1 MKKRMLFYW
10 LIIFGLSFFLF
21 YPTLKYYFFQD
32 DFYIL
37 RISQANNFSQILK
50 LFIPP
55 KNVTFYRPISD
66 FIFYVL
72 FYKIFYHNAFYYHL
86 FGIFFHFA
94 NTILIFKLVKNITKL
109 IPLGLLTSF
118 FYIVSAN
125 HYMAL
130 SWIAA
135 YHYLLGTT
143 FALLGFFYF
152 LKWVEKNN
160 PKLLIISLGFN
171 ILGILSEQ
179 IMAVLPLL
187 ILIYVLFFIKKYK
200 TLLVKNWWY
209 FLSLFCVS
217 AFYFVFRFF
226 IFKIPLEETYQ
237 MSFDVQ
243 VLKTFFWHVLWSLNI
258 PEEFKYQMIS
268 LLKVNPQFISD
279 FNDVNKRVWF
289 LLILNLVLI
298 YLIPLSI
305 FFIASVKKKLSG
317 KFFFKLSLFGLLWF
331 LISLLPVIFL
341 PLHQYPYFLILASI
355 GWLVFFLTPLAL
367 LIKQYQNKQPAI
379 NIYAVIVSLVW
390 YYSSIINF
398 SFTEK
403 IHWIEDRQGL
413 SRTYLNMIKKQF
425 PKPDPGSTIVLPGS
439 KKLLIDALFVDDA
452 SFFLY
457 GNNNVHF
464 EYNNYEI
471 PIECSI
477 IKNKIKKQECL
488 TKNRIF
494 YLLDSF

>member
-1 MKKRMLFYW
+1 V
-10 LIIFGLSFFLF
+10 IFGLSFFLF

-55 KNVTFYRPISD
+55 KNVTFYRPVSD
-66 FIFYVL
+66 FIFYIL

-86 FGIFFHFA
+86 FGIFLHFA
-94 NTILIFKLVKNITKL
+94 NTILIFKIVKNITKL

-118 FYIVSAN
+118 FYVVSAN
-125 HYMAL
+125 HYMTL

-143 FALLGFFYF
+143 FALLGFHYF
-152 LKWVEKNN
+152 LKGIDKNN
-160 PKLLIISLGFN
+160 QKLLVISLGFN
-171 ILGILSEQ
+171 ILGVLSEQ

-187 ILIYVLFFIKKYK
+187 ILIYVLFFIKKCK
-200 TLLVKNWWY
+200 KLLVKKWWY
-209 FLSLFCVS
+209 FVSLFCIS
-217 AFYFVFRFF
+217 AFYFIFRVF
-226 IFKIPLEETYQ
+226 IFQIPLEETYQ
-237 MSFDVQ
+237 ISFDLR
-243 VLKTFFWHVLWSLNI
+243 VLKTLFWHVLWSLNI

-268 LLKVNPQFISD
+268 LLKVNPLFVSD
-279 FNDVNKRVWF
+279 FNDVNKKVWF

-305 FFIASVKKKLSG
+305 LFIACVKKKLSG
-317 KFFFKLSLFGLLWF
+317 KIFFKLSLFGLLWF
-331 LISLLPVIFL
+331 LICLLPVIFL

-355 GWLVFFLTPLAL
+355 GWLIFLLTPLAL
-367 LIKQYQNKQPAI
+367 LIKQSKKKKLILSTYTI
-379 NIYAVIVSLVW
+379 IISLIW

-413 SRTYLNMIKKQF
+413 SRIYLNLIKKQY
-425 PKPDPGSTIVLPGS
+425 PNPDPGSTIILPGS
-439 KKLLIDALFVDDA
+439 KKILVNVLSYNDA

-457 GNNNVHF
+457 GNDNVHF
-464 EYNNYEI
+464 EYNGFEI
-471 PIECSI
+471 PEECSI
-477 IKNKIKKQECL
+477 IKNRVRKQECL
-488 TKNRIF
+488 IKNKIF
-494 YLLDSF
+494 YLREVLP